1 MKRSLRDFSTNW
13 VTTITGIVLAVTVLL
28 TSLGVITPEQSG
40 AIQTQSQ
47 VILTAVGN
55 VIGAVSALILIFK
68 AKD

>member
-1 MKRSLRDFSTNW
+1 MKRSVRDFSTNW
-13 VTTITGIVLAVTVLL
+13 VTTITGIILAVTVLL

-40 AIQTQSQ
+40 EIQTQSQ
-47 VILTAVGN
+47 VILTSVGN